1 MGRMNS
7 KTLIYENERVFQ
19 NRDRNGN
26 MSSMAKGEYGYN
38 NNEAQ
43 RVGYNQGSRNN
54 DYQQGTRNNDNSQ
67 GSRNNN
73 YNDYGYNNNNNDGPV
88 LK

>member
-1 MGRMNS
+1 MGRLNS
-7 KTLIYENERVFQ
+7 KTSIYENERGFQ

-38 NNEAQ
+38 EVQ
-43 RVGYNQGSRNN
+43 RGGYNQGVRNNDYQQGSRNN
-54 DYQQGTRNNDNSQ
+54 DYSQ

-73 YNDYGYNNNNNDGPV
+73 YNGYGYNNNNNNEGPII
-88 LK
+88 K